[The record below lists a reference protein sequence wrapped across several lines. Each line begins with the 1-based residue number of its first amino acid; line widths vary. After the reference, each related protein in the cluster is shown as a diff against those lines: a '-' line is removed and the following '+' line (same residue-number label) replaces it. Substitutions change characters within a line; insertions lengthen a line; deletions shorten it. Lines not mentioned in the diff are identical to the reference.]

1 MSATFHRDVSNVS
14 DVLIVGAGLAGLAG
28 AVALSGAGASVV
40 LLERKPYVGGRAY
53 SYEHPTLGEVIDSQ
67 HVLLGCC
74 TNLIDLCELGGAGRH
89 IRWYESIPFL
99 EPGSLR
105 STRPA
110 RPARRSEIGTS
121 IFPAPGHSALS
132 FLRAPMLSL
141 ADKSRIAIGLLDFLH
156 GRPASDDE
164 AFSTWLERT
173 GQTQRAKR
181 NFWEPV
187 IVSTLNDSF
196 DRCSTRY
203 AAQVIHES
211 FLKSRKGGRLG
222 IPAQPLSEF
231 YTAVAQLAEQQG
243 TAVQLRTSVE
253 SIARV
258 EDAGS
263 RLWQATISDGRLV
276 RAPNLLLALPFEQ
289 TLRLLATLP
298 ENSPQRQLL
307 QDSLAQFTHAPIT
320 TIHLWFDRE
329 ITELDH
335 AALLDTRIQWMFNKT
350 RIRRDE
356 SSAKS
361 TDAMR
366 TGQYIELVISASFA
380 ELHQSRGE
388 ILSSALAELERFF
401 PAVRQ
406 ARVLKS
412 GVLKEARATF
422 SVTPGLDRFRPA
434 PDALGG
440 DGLYLAGDW
449 TQTGWPS
456 TMEGAVR
463 SGRLAAEAIARAAGT
478 AGDFLTPD
486 LPASGIMHW
495 LSR

>member
-1 MSATFHRDVSNVS
+1 MSDKCRHDVRDAI
-14 DVLIVGAGLAGLAG
+14 DILIVGTGLAGLSA
-28 AVALSGAGASVV
+28 AVALAGTGARVA
-40 LLERKPYVGGRAY
+40 LLESKPYVGGRAY
-53 SYEHPTLGEVIDSQ
+53 SYEHPVLEEVIDSQ

-74 TNLIDLCELGGAGRH
+74 TNLIDLCRLAGADRH
-89 IRWYESIPFL
+89 IRWYDRISFL
-99 EPGSLR
+99 EPNSLP

-121 IFPAPGHSALS
+121 FLPAPGHSAFS

-156 GRPASDDE
+156 GRPASDEE

-173 GQTQRAKR
+173 RQTERAKR
-181 NFWEPV
+181 HFWEPV

-196 DRCSTRY
+196 DRCSTSY

-211 FLKSRKGGRLG
+211 FLKSPEGGRLG
-222 IPAQPLSEF
+222 IPTQPLSEF
-231 YTAVAQLAEQQG
+231 YTAVAQLAEQEG
-243 TAVQLRTSVE
+243 TALHLRTSVA

-258 EDAGS
+258 EDAGR
-263 RLWQATISDGRLV
+263 RLWQATISDGCVL
-276 RAPNLLLALPFEQ
+276 RASNLLLALPFEQ
-289 TLRLLATLP
+289 TSRLLATLP
-298 ENSPQRQLL
+298 KNSTQQQLL

-320 TIHLWFDRE
+320 TIHLWFDRA

-335 AALLDTRIQWMFNKT
+335 AALLDTRVQWMFNKT

-356 SSAKS
+356 STAKP
-361 TDAMR
+361 TGAMK

-380 ELHQSRGE
+380 ELAKSRAE

-406 ARVLKS
+406 AQVLKS

-422 SVTPGLDRFRPA
+422 SVVPGLDRFRPA
-434 PDALGG
+434 PDALG

-463 SGRLAAEAIARAAGT
+463 SGRLAAEAIARAGGAPR
-478 AGDFLTPD
+478 DFLAPD
-486 LPASGIMHW
+486 LPASGIMRW
-495 LSR
+495 LGR